1 MRTII
6 SLVLLACALPLGAQT
21 RPSPVNPHA
30 TPEARALLAYLYSMS
45 GKYTLTGQHN
55 YPNTGATFTDRAIDL
70 TGKHP
75 AVYGQDFGFQ
85 TGDDKDSVLGRP
97 NAVAEAIRQYRSG
110 AIVTFT
116 WHAVRPTDDEPV
128 TFHDSVQGHL
138 TDFEWHELL
147 TPGTSLYKRWSAQV
161 DVIAG
166 YLKQLQ
172 AAGVPVLWRPY
183 HEVNGSWFWWG
194 GRTGKD
200 GSAALYRQLF
210 DRFVNRHKLNNLIWV
225 WNANAPGSGGNGPGP
240 YADYFPGLEY
250 ADVLSVDVYGEFQQS
265 YYDDLLALA
274 AGKPVALG
282 EVGGLPSPEVLA
294 KQPKYAWFMSWSEI
308 MEEGNTIE
316 VLHATYDAPNTASR
330 DDPRVREAMAAI
342 RKAALP
348 SEAEPVTPEPSK
360 GAKELLATLYHATG
374 KQVLSGQDGD
384 TGETLATATGG
395 KNPVIGEHGQY
406 HMLTWRPPRPTD
418 NSPTGK
424 LTDYEWHELLT
435 PGTALYQRWSA
446 QVDELAKRL
455 QSNSPILF
463 RPYPQSN
470 DDKYWWAGRKG
481 IHGSAAL
488 YRQVFERLVEHHRI
502 QNLIWVWDAAMP
514 GFGPEG
520 PGAYNDYFPGLLYV
534 DALSVSVGR
543 RSQGWRRDAELAR
556 FATGKLIGIDLDGWV
571 PDPALF
577 DQQPK
582 WSWFL
587 LSADAASK
595 PENAAALRALYAS
608 PRVTSITGGNAAH

>member
-6 SLVLLACALPLGAQT
+6 GCAVFACALPLAAQT
-21 RPSPVNPHA
+21 TPSPVNPHA

-55 YPNTGATFTDRAIDL
+55 YPNTGATFTDRALEL
-70 TGKHP
+70 TGEHP

-85 TGDDKDSVLGRP
+85 TGIDKDSVLGRP

-147 TPGTSLYKRWSAQV
+147 TPGTSLYRRWCEQV

-172 AAGVPVLWRPY
+172 ASGVPVLWRPY

-194 GRTGKD
+194 GRKGKD

-225 WNANAPGSGGNGPGP
+225 WNANAPGAGGSGPGP
-240 YADYFPGLEY
+240 YAYYFPGLEY

-265 YYDDLLALA
+265 YYDDLVALA
-274 AGKPVALG
+274 AGRPVALG
-282 EVGGLPSPEVLA
+282 EVGGLPSPEVLT

-308 MEEGNTIE
+308 MEEGNTLE
-316 VLHATYDAPNTASR
+316 ALHATYDAPNAASR

-342 RKAALP
+342 RKAAAAADP
-348 SEAEPVTPEPSK
+348 EPVTPEPSK
-360 GAKELLATLYHATG
+360 DAKELLARLYRATG
-374 KQVLSGQDGD
+374 KHVISFATDDGRN
-384 TGETLATATGG
+384 T
-395 KNPVIGEHGQY
+395 
-406 HMLTWRPPRPTD
+406 MLTWRPGRPTD
-418 NSPTGK
+418 NATEGK
-424 LTDYEWHELLT
+424 LTDFEWNELLT
-435 PGTALYQRWSA
+435 PGTDLHQRWCT
-446 QVDELAKRL
+446 QVDEVATGLKRYGV
-455 QSNSPILF
+455 ILF
-463 RPYPQSN
+463 RPYPESN
-470 DDKYWWAGRKG
+470 GDKSWWAGRKG
-481 IHGSAAL
+481 VHGSAGL
-488 YRQVFERLVEHHRI
+488 YRQLFERLVEHHKLR
-502 QNLIWVWDAAMP
+502 NLVWVWDAAAP

-534 DALSVSVGR
+534 DALSVSVSR
-543 RSQGWRRDAELAR
+543 RSQGWRRDTELAR
-556 FATGKLIGIDLDGWV
+556 FATGKVIGVDLDGWI
-571 PDPALF
+571 PEPAFF
-577 DQQPK
+577 DQQTK
-582 WSWFL
+582 WAWFL
-587 LSADAASK
+587 LSPDAAGN
-595 PENAAALRALYAS
+595 PQNAAALRALYAS
-608 PRVTSITGGNAAH
+608 PRIVSVTAGSGSR